1 MEIRRTIARIFQFS
15 GVDPVRP
22 HCRFRVYSSPLLAPF
37 SISLNVR
44 QFCRWLPL
52 TMYGM
57 YPAHHYGCVTML
69 CYWFCQMWPNVN
81 IPFPTQN
88 PPIIARPRFEVGYPA
103 DLRKA
108 ICVLVK
114 LRLNYSCVMDPSQV
128 CRVLPNTYFLSLMII
143 THTYVK
149 WIRYATQ
156 ASAGKMMNN
165 PIEFKLCLGEMFPTT
180 KK

>member
-1 MEIRRTIARIFQFS
+1 MHISYVERPLHCRVVCIAIPLLMYLPFFVQGGRAGFYTGNELFWDFLQSYVQQVEIRQTIATIFQFS
-15 GVDPVRP
+15 GADPVRP

-52 TMYGM
+52 SMYGI

-88 PPIIARPRFEVGYPA
+88 PSIIARPRFELGYPA
-103 DLRKA
+103 DLR
-108 ICVLVK
+108 
-114 LRLNYSCVMDPSQV
+114 
-128 CRVLPNTYFLSLMII
+128 
-143 THTYVK
+143 
-149 WIRYATQ
+149 YA
-156 ASAGKMMNN
+156 
-165 PIEFKLCLGEMFPTT
+165 LCLVEI
-180 KK
+180 KLQIV